1 MEMGHFHVPKVPLI
15 RHKVPIG
22 VWKNASETCTSFK
35 RVEKQRDLPKLYIIN
50 EMSWVFFYLHNNNHL
65 EKILRI

>member
-22 VWKNASETCTSFK
+22 VWKKCK
-35 RVEKQRDLPKLYIIN
+35 RNMYVI
-50 EMSWVFFYLHNNNHL
+50 
-65 EKILRI
+65 